1 MITKAAGTDEGRG
14 QERVSTE
21 PTNPGKRRWIYPL
34 LIALPFLAVIAL
46 ALIRFGTPLLN
57 IINVLIKAAVVS

>member
-1 MITKAAGTDEGRG
+1 M
-14 QERVSTE
+14 STE
-21 PTNPGKRRWIYPL
+21 PKTPGKRRWIYPL